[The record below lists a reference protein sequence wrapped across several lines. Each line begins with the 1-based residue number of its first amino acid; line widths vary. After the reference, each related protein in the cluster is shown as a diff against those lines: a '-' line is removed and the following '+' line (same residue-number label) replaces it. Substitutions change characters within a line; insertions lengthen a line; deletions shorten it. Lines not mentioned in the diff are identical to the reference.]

1 MRDMMNHTINLPGDY
16 SGTRKYR
23 SMYVRGR
30 CAMEEQR
37 WDDERANH
45 LLDAARVVLEAAG
58 GWQMPEDDHGDDP
71 ASLLRFAELYFS
83 EGVRRGIWPH
93 VDLMNRGIR
102 AGDLEDLRLGVLGLL
117 RVILCTESG
126 LE

>member
-1 MRDMMNHTINLPGDY
+1 M
-16 SGTRKYR
+16 TRNSPKTPTA
-23 SMYVRGR
+23 
-30 CAMEEQR
+30 CFI
-37 WDDERANH
+37 
-45 LLDAARVVLEAAG
+45 
-58 GWQMPEDDHGDDP
+58 GDDP

-93 VDLMNRGIR
+93 VDLMNRGIT

>member
-1 MRDMMNHTINLPGDY
+1 
-16 SGTRKYR
+16 
-23 SMYVRGR
+23 
-30 CAMEEQR
+30 MEEQR
-37 WDDERANH
+37 WSDERADQ
-45 LLDAARVVLEAAG
+45 LLDAARMVLEAAG
-58 GWQMPEDDHGDDP
+58 GWQKPEDDHADDP

-102 AGDLEDLRLGVLGLL
+102 AGDLEDFRLGVLGLL

-126 LE
+126 AE

>member
-1 MRDMMNHTINLPGDY
+1 MD
-16 SGTRKYR
+16 
-23 SMYVRGR
+23 
-30 CAMEEQR
+30 EQR

-45 LLDAARVVLEAAG
+45 LLDAACVVLEAAS
-58 GWQMPEDDHGDDP
+58 GWQTPEDDYGDDP

-83 EGVRRGIWPH
+83 EGVRRRIWPH

-102 AGDLEDLRLGVLGLL
+102 AGDIEDLRLGVLGLL
-117 RVILCTESG
+117 RVILCTESR

>member
-1 MRDMMNHTINLPGDY
+1 MD
-16 SGTRKYR
+16 
-23 SMYVRGR
+23 VQRG
-30 CAMEEQR
+30 
-37 WDDERANH
+37 DDERANH

-58 GWQMPEDDHGDDP
+58 GWQTPEDDHGDDP

-83 EGVRRGIWPH
+83 EGVRGKIWPH

-102 AGDLEDLRLGVLGLL
+102 AGDLEELRLGVLGLL
-117 RVILCTESG
+117 RVILCTESR

>member
-1 MRDMMNHTINLPGDY
+1 MQ
-16 SGTRKYR
+16 
-23 SMYVRGR
+23 
-30 CAMEEQR
+30 EQR

-58 GWQMPEDDHGDDP
+58 GWQTPEDDHGDDP

-83 EGVRRGIWPH
+83 EDVRRGIWPH

-117 RVILCTESG
+117 RVILCIESG
-126 LE
+126 QE

>member
-1 MRDMMNHTINLPGDY
+1 
-16 SGTRKYR
+16 
-23 SMYVRGR
+23 
-30 CAMEEQR
+30 
-37 WDDERANH
+37 
-45 LLDAARVVLEAAG
+45 
-58 GWQMPEDDHGDDP
+58 
-71 ASLLRFAELYFS
+71 
-83 EGVRRGIWPH
+83 VRRGIWPH

>member
-1 MRDMMNHTINLPGDY
+1 MDEH
-16 SGTRKYR
+16 
-23 SMYVRGR
+23 
-30 CAMEEQR
+30 R
-37 WDDERANH
+37 WDDEQANH

-58 GWQMPEDDHGDDP
+58 GWQAPEEDHGDDP

-102 AGDLEDLRLGVLGLL
+102 AGDLEELRLGVLGLL

>member
-1 MRDMMNHTINLPGDY
+1 MQ
-16 SGTRKYR
+16 
-23 SMYVRGR
+23 
-30 CAMEEQR
+30 EQR
-37 WDDERANH
+37 WDDERANN

-58 GWQMPEDDHGDDP
+58 GWQMPKDDHDDDP

-117 RVILCTESG
+117 RVILCTEG
-126 LE
+126 GPQ

>member
-1 MRDMMNHTINLPGDY
+1 MDEH
-16 SGTRKYR
+16 
-23 SMYVRGR
+23 
-30 CAMEEQR
+30 R

-45 LLDAARVVLEAAG
+45 LLDAARVVLEAAR
-58 GWQMPEDDHGDDP
+58 GWQTPDDDHADDP

-83 EGVRRGIWPH
+83 EGVRREIWPH

>member
-1 MRDMMNHTINLPGDY
+1 MQ
-16 SGTRKYR
+16 
-23 SMYVRGR
+23 
-30 CAMEEQR
+30 EQR
-37 WDDERANH
+37 WDDARANH

-58 GWQMPEDDHGDDP
+58 GWQTPEDDHGDDP
-71 ASLLRFAELYFS
+71 ANLLRFAELYFS

-102 AGDLEDLRLGVLGLL
+102 GGDLEDLRLGVLGLL

>member
-1 MRDMMNHTINLPGDY
+1 MP
-16 SGTRKYR
+16 
-23 SMYVRGR
+23 
-30 CAMEEQR
+30 EQR

-93 VDLMNRGIR
+93 VDLMNRGIT
-102 AGDLEDLRLGVLGLL
+102 AGDLEELRLGVLGLL